1 MQDSGIL
8 YSEMLEELLH
18 KLEEAVD
25 SNDWELVKEVIY
37 VIRENL
43 DTPTTV
49 AIKNN
54 TAWVLEAQFGHLF
67 GEDKNIPPDK
77 FKIIGVK
84 LETSL
89 LTSLKNL
96 LNIFQ

>member
-1 MQDSGIL
+1 MIVVENKGSLTTFKLNDPI
-8 YSEMLEELLH
+8 EL
-18 KLEEAVD
+18 
-25 SNDWELVKEVIY
+25 S

-96 LNIFQ
+96 LSIFQ